1 MFMLVCLADTW
12 ILTYSKLNSLTH
24 PTPTP
29 TTTPLVLLWHLYFH
43 FHFQFPVALPIQ
55 LPKPETSEA
64 LSTLIWPLLP
74 VPMPLRSLGPP
85 WFPRPL
91 SHTCL
96 SLLFIIYFWGYFP
109 KTNQVGHCFRAS
121 ALQGWCQ
128 SPQLPGSGLHSL
140 TLVCVLLLSD
150 PFPSTLNLVRW
161 TVLGPLTVPVPS
173 SPSLANSFQTLCE
186 VFPDLSNPFLKKIKK
201 YI

>member
-43 FHFQFPVALPIQ
+43 FHFQFSVVLPIQ

-140 TLVCVLLLSD
+140 TLVCVLLRPAALRPLSLHAELSALD
-150 PFPSTLNLVRW
+150 CAGSPY
-161 TVLGPLTVPVPS
+161 S
-173 SPSLANSFQTLCE
+173 SRAFFSLFGKL
-186 VFPDLSNPFLKKIKK
+186 FPDPLWSLSWPFQPLP
-201 YI
+201 